1 MYLYGSIIGMG
12 GRDLLLLFN
21 MRLAVVPVF
30 DFGLIYGVEILFLRR
45 LFLFFM
51 VYHGIRR
58 R

>member
-21 MRLAVVPVF
+21 MSLAVVPVF

-51 VYHGIRR
+51 V
-58 R
+58 

>member
-30 DFGLIYGVEILFLRR
+30 DFGLIYGVEILFVRR

-51 VYHGIRR
+51 V
-58 R
+58 